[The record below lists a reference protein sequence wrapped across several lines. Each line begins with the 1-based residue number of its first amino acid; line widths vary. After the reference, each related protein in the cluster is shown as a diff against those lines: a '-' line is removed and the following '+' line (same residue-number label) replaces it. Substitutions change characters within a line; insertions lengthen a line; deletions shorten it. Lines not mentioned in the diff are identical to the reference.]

1 MKFGGAVLKSI
12 DGFRR
17 MLEILNN
24 CEDNKILIVISA
36 FAKSTRNLRNAA
48 VTSEKG
54 NLEDAYAQAN
64 DFINEYKE
72 YSNQLITKKDSLRV
86 LYSEYEQSAKRLKD
100 LLKGVSI
107 TKELTNRTLDAIL
120 SFGEQLSLVT
130 AYYYLKDNGIN
141 LAFVDSSNVIV
152 SDSNHGKAKP
162 FLSHTEKNIESVIMP
177 ALKSYSCVI
186 TQGFVA
192 KSIENEITTMGLESS
207 NLSAAIYAVLLKAD
221 DFVVWTDVE
230 GIRTEDPKLNTDTS
244 IIRNLSYKQ
253 AYNASVCG
261 LKLLFPGMI
270 ELLKKNKIP
279 MKINSAF
286 KPYGLNTVVSDEP
299 NRQIDIVKIIRSG
312 LKYIKIDCCS
322 KQNKTDILNSSTKV
336 PGDLIEQMSA
346 NNNYFLLIFE
356 DKCILN
362 YFSEFEYMAGDC
374 EQISLIN
381 HSKIYSEM
389 YKYKLKELL
398 ENEPELLYSDIN
410 SEISKFYFLKD

>member
-12 DGFRR
+12 EGFKR
-17 MLEILNN
+17 MLEILND

-48 VTSEKG
+48 ITSEKG
-54 NLEDAYAQAN
+54 NLEDAYIQAN
-64 DFINEYKE
+64 DFINEYKD
-72 YSNQLITKKDSLRV
+72 YSNQLINKKDSLRV

-141 LAFVDSSNVIV
+141 LAFIDSSNVIV
-152 SDSNHGKAKP
+152 SDANYGKAKP
-162 FLSHTEKNIESVIMP
+162 LLSKTETNIANVILP

-192 KSIENEITTMGLESS
+192 KSIDNEITTMGLESS

-221 DFVVWTDVE
+221 NFIIWTDVE
-230 GIRTEDPKLNTDTS
+230 GIRTEDPKITEDTA
-244 IIRNLSYKQ
+244 IIRNLSYHQ
-253 AYNASVCG
+253 AYNAAVCG
-261 LKLLFPGMI
+261 LKLIFPAMI
-270 ELLKKNKIP
+270 ELLKKYNLK
-279 MKINSAF
+279 MKINSAY
-286 KPYGLNTVVSDEP
+286 KPYGLNTIISSEA
-299 NRQIDIVKIIRSG
+299 NRQIDIIKILRSG
-312 LKYIKIDCCS
+312 LSYIKIECSS

-356 DKCILN
+356 DRGILN
-362 YFSEFEYMAGDC
+362 YFSEFDYQTGNC

-389 YKYKLKELL
+389 YRYKLKELL
-398 ENEPELLYSDIN
+398 EYDLELLYSDID
-410 SEISKFYFLKD
+410 SEISKFYYLKD